1 MVATV
6 KRSAASSAILR
17 RSSSP
22 AAATAPA
29 AESNAV
35 DEKAGDPVR
44 DQLAHRASG
53 TGDDRRA
60 TGHRLDDAVAERLLV
75 DRNDSIGR
83 EPVDRGDYRCGDE
96 IAVHEWQEVEPVV
109 DDVELA
115 RALEHGRDVQA
126 LCDLGVD
133 RRVL

>member
-1 MVATV
+1 MDREPVDIDAMVDGGGVVQIRVSIGVAYRHV
-6 KRSAASSAILR
+6 RGG
-17 RSSSP
+17 
-22 AAATAPA
+22 
-29 AESNAV
+29 AV
-35 DEKAGDPVR
+35 
-44 DQLAHRASG
+44 
-53 TGDDRRA
+53 
-60 TGHRLDDAVAERLLV
+60 VALV

-96 IAVHEWQEVEPVV
+96 IAVREWQEVEPVV

-115 RALEHGRDVQA
+115 SALEHGRDVQA